1 MSSEEKIDI
10 LFFVPDCPALD
21 SPILHAQVLSVAAFL
36 KQEGFHCWFAGAE
49 STASRAREAVDR
61 IRQEYDVSAFVVPT
75 LPVNSGVRQWVSCRM
90 VYRQLAVELPRLRV
104 RHVYARSFIGSMWAR
119 RLARRIGALSVF
131 DMRGVVGWEQQLKP
145 GSSWKARA
153 CSFIE
158 LRESRLANRVST
170 VSDNM
175 RRYLA
180 GETGRSDIAV
190 IPSCFNEKSFYFD
203 PVARTEIRDA
213 LGVKEQDIVLCY
225 SGGTGA
231 WQRVDDIIDLL
242 KGVCERQGDC
252 KALFLTSNQQEMTQ
266 RVLARGF
273 PQDRIFMRS
282 CPHKDVYRYLSAA
295 DIGIIMRH
303 DIPMNNVASP
313 VKVGEYLGC
322 GLPVILTR
330 GIGDYSDSLSAV
342 GVGLLLDETRDTI
355 QQVCSFIGRYD
366 FTNQRSVAVEFA
378 KSKLT
383 MSANLDRYRALYAS
397 RA

>member
-1 MSSEEKIDI
+1 
-10 LFFVPDCPALD
+10 
-21 SPILHAQVLSVAAFL
+21 
-36 KQEGFHCWFAGAE
+36 
-49 STASRAREAVDR
+49 
-61 IRQEYDVSAFVVPT
+61 
-75 LPVNSGVRQWVSCRM
+75 M
-90 VYRQLAVELPRLRV
+90 VYRQLSAELPRLQV
-104 RHVYARSFIGSMWAR
+104 KHVYARSFFGSMWAR
-119 RLARRIGALSVF
+119 RLAQRIGALSVF

-170 VSDNM
+170 VSENM

-203 PVARTEIRDA
+203 PTARAEVRES
-213 LGVKEQDIVLCY
+213 LGVKDSDIVLCY

-242 KGVCERQGDC
+242 TRVCERQVDC
-252 KALFLTSNQQEMTQ
+252 KALFLTSNPQEMTQ

-273 PQDRIFMRS
+273 PTDHLFVRS

-330 GIGDYSDSLSAV
+330 GIGDYSDSLSAA
-342 GVGLLLDETRDTI
+342 GVGLLLDETGDTI
-355 QQVCSFIGRYD
+355 QQILSFIGRYD
-366 FTNQRSVAVEFA
+366 FANQRSVAAQFA

-383 MSANLDRYRALYAS
+383 MLANLDRYRALYAG
-397 RA
+397 R

>member
-1 MSSEEKIDI
+1 MNSEEKIDI

-36 KQEGFHCWFAGAE
+36 KQEGFHCCFAGAE
-49 STASRAREAVDR
+49 STPSRAHEAVHR

-75 LPVNSGVRQWVSCRM
+75 LPVNSGARQWLSCRM
-90 VYRQLAVELPRLRV
+90 VYRQLVADLPGLRA

-119 RLARRIGALSVF
+119 RLAQRIGALSVF

-158 LRESRLANRVST
+158 LRESRLVHRLST

-203 PVARTEIRDA
+203 PGARTEIRDS
-213 LGVKEQDIVLCY
+213 LGVTDRDIVLCY

-242 KGVCERQGDC
+242 KGVCAQHDGC

-266 RVLARGF
+266 RVIARGF
-273 PQDRIFMRS
+273 PTDRVLIRS
-282 CPHKDVYRYLSAA
+282 CPHKDVYRFLSAA

-303 DIPMNNVASP
+303 DIPLNNVASP

-330 GIGDYSDSLSAV
+330 GIGDYSDSLSAA
-342 GVGLLLDETRDTI
+342 GVGLLLDETKDTI
-355 QQVCSFIGRYD
+355 QQVCSFIAKYD
-366 FTNQRSVAVEFA
+366 FANQRAVAVAFA

-397 RA
+397 RS

>member
-1 MSSEEKIDI
+1 MNRQETIDI

-36 KQEGFHCWFAGAE
+36 KQEVFHCWFAGAE
-49 STASRAREAVDR
+49 STASRAREAIER
-61 IRQEYDVSAFVVPT
+61 IRREYDVPSFVVPT
-75 LPVNSGVRQWVSCRM
+75 LPVNSGVRQWLSCRM
-90 VYRQLAVELPRLRV
+90 AYQQLSRDLPHLKARY
-104 RHVYARSFIGSMWAR
+104 VYARSFFGSMWAR

-170 VSDNM
+170 VSENM

-180 GETGRSDIAV
+180 DQTGRSDIAV
-190 IPSCFNEKSFYFD
+190 IPSCFNEQSFYFD
-203 PVARTEIRDA
+203 PVARAEVRES
-213 LGVKEQDIVLCY
+213 LGVKDHEIVLCY

-242 KGVCERQGDC
+242 KGVCERRSDC
-252 KALFLTSNQQEMTQ
+252 KALLLTSNPQEMTQ
-266 RVLARGF
+266 RVVARGF
-273 PQDRIFMRS
+273 RMDQVRVSS
-282 CPHKDVYRYLSAA
+282 CPHKDVYRFLSAS

-303 DIPMNNVASP
+303 DIPLNNVASP

-330 GIGDYSDSLSAV
+330 GIGDYSDSVSAA
-342 GVGLLLDETRDTI
+342 GVGLLLDETGDTT
-355 QQVCSFIGRYD
+355 QQVISFITRYD
-366 FTNQRSVAVEFA
+366 FTNQRSVAVQFA

-383 MSANLDRYRALYAS
+383 MFANLDRYRALYAG
-397 RA
+397 R